1 MKTDFSIFY
10 SWQSDLPQKY
20 NHYYIKECIDKAIK
34 LIKSEL
40 NVNIKIETDTRN
52 SSGLETIEKTILTK
66 IGACDLFIADVTPI
80 RTIEVENT
88 KVKGIPNPNVMFE
101 LGYAVRALG
110 WSRILMINND
120 KYGGKE
126 IAPFDINHHN
136 IIGYY
141 FTDNS
146 DKKCCGQNLYQILK
160 EKISHYEELV
170 EEFRQSD
177 EIGLDIKL
185 FYETETIVRECELLD
200 SIKTVQNNLAYYRRH
215 SKIWDSLIYRYH
227 DNPSNKY
234 LDEEL
239 NNSYSNF
246 IEKLEEMWSEAAISF
261 REIEFPSRED
271 DDRFFK
277 IQNSYEIFDNP
288 DEASADEKN
297 NITKFFKLGK
307 DALTAYEEY
316 RKNVQRKLKI

>member
-120 KYGGKE
+120 NYGGKE

-185 FYETETIVRECELLD
+185 FYETEDIVKERILLD
-200 SIKTVQNNLAYYRRH
+200 SIEFLQQNCAYYKSQ
-215 SKIWDSLIYRYH
+215 SKIWDRLIYRYKGH
-227 DNPSNKY
+227 PSKKF

-239 NNSYSNF
+239 DKSYSNF

-261 REIEFPSRED
+261 REIEFTSRED
-271 DDRFFK
+271 DERFFK
-277 IQNSYEIFDNP
+277 IRNSYEIFDNR
-288 DEASADEKN
+288 DEALADENK
-297 NITKFFKLGK
+297 NITKFYDLGK
-307 DALTAYEEY
+307 ATLTAYKEY
-316 RKNVQRKLKI
+316 RRHVQRILKV

>member
-20 NHYYIKECIDKAIK
+20 NHYYIKKCIDKAIK

-66 IGACDLFIADVTPI
+66 IGACDLFIADITPI
-80 RTIEVENT
+80 SNDVKNA

-141 FTDNS
+141 LD
-146 DKKCCGQNLYQILK
+146 DKSNQDCCELNLVQILK
-160 EKISHYEELV
+160 EKISNYEDII

-185 FYETETIVRECELLD
+185 FYETEDIVKERILLD
-200 SIKTVQNNLAYYRRH
+200 SIEFLQQNCAYYKSQ
-215 SKIWDSLIYRYH
+215 SKIWDRLIYRYKGH
-227 DNPSNKY
+227 PSKKF

-239 NNSYSNF
+239 DKSYSNF

-261 REIEFPSRED
+261 REIEFTSRED
-271 DDRFFK
+271 DERFFK
-277 IQNSYEIFDNP
+277 IRNSYEIFDNR
-288 DEASADEKN
+288 DEALADENK
-297 NITKFFKLGK
+297 NITKFYDLGK
-307 DALTAYEEY
+307 ATLTAYKEY
-316 RKNVQRKLKI
+316 RRNVQRILKV